1 MYAKL
6 KGVVI
11 DIFSDFLIIE
21 VSNVGYRVETIKN
34 DFLVGQKIE
43 LYIYTHV
50 RETEIRLFGMD
61 NRNQYML
68 FVDLISISGVG
79 PKVALTILSQL
90 SYESILSAIESQ
102 NIDLLKVKGVGK
114 KTAQRIVIDMSSKLE
129 KYNWVN
135 DQQGVVYN
143 EEFNLQSKEALRDLG
158 FSYNEISS
166 IIKEYTKQQQPQEL
180 EIIIKFALKYI
191 KKK

>member
-6 KGVVI
+6 KGVVV

-21 VSNVGYRVETIKN
+21 VSNIGYRVETIKS
-34 DFLVGQKIE
+34 DFLVGQEIE

-68 FVDLISISGVG
+68 FIDLISISGVG
-79 PKVALTILSQL
+79 PKMALTILSQL
-90 SYESILSAIESQ
+90 NYESILSAIESQ
-102 NIDLLKVKGVGK
+102 NTDLLKVKGVGK

-166 IIKEYTKQQQPQEL
+166 IIKEYTKQKQPQEL